1 MPANMTIR
9 SPTLSYETTK
19 SPLKH
24 FDDIWNSIM
33 EMAILLAGR
42 WGHDGEDEAAVESG
56 ASETD
61 AHNDDGPL
69 LIPAEHF
76 HRQQSSDTV

>member
-1 MPANMTIR
+1 M
-9 SPTLSYETTK
+9 K
-19 SPLKH
+19 
-24 FDDIWNSIM
+24 

-76 HRQQSSDTV
+76 HRQQSSDTDV